1 MKVFGGENVGDESDK
16 ISRMLKVIHTAMRT
30 EVNKRL
36 IEKNITSSQMD
47 VLVFIANEEKC
58 KKEINQV
65 DIERHF
71 SLTNP
76 TVTGLLNRLQEKKF
90 IKRVQSKKDAR
101 FNSIILTK
109 YGKEF
114 IGYCYEDLLNFEE
127 VLVGNLNGEERKEL
141 IRLLDKV
148 LKSVHEEDKN

>member
-1 MKVFGGENVGDESDK
+1 MGEDSSK
-16 ISRMLKVIHTAMRT
+16 IGRMLKVIHTAMRT
-30 EVNKRL
+30 EGNKRL
-36 IEKNITSSQMD
+36 IEKNLTSSQMD
-47 VLVFIANEEKC
+47 ILVFIASEERE

-76 TVTGLLNRLQEKKF
+76 TVTGLLNRLQEKNF
-90 IKRVQSKKDAR
+90 IKRVPSKKDAR

-109 YGKEF
+109 YGKNF
-114 IGYCYEDLLNFEE
+114 MKDCYEDCLNFEKS
-127 VLVGNLNGEERKEL
+127 LVGNLDDNERREL

-148 LKSVHEEDKN
+148 LKSIHEEENI

>member
-1 MKVFGGENVGDESDK
+1 MKDFGGENVGEESDK

-36 IEKNITSSQMD
+36 NEKNITSSQMD
-47 VLVFIANEEKC
+47 ILVFIANEEKC

-90 IKRVQSKKDAR
+90 IKRVPSKKDAR
-101 FNSIILTK
+101 FNSIVLTK
-109 YGKEF
+109 NGKKF
-114 IGYCYEDLLNFEE
+114 IFDCDEEIMNFEK
-127 VLVGNLNGEERKEL
+127 VFAHNLEENEKKEL
-141 IRLLDKV
+141 IRLLEKV
-148 LKSVHEEDKN
+148 LKSIYEEDKN